1 VTLTGRQIDE
11 IRNLIQG
18 QIMTDVALSRFTSF
32 KIGGPADLVAEPKNY
47 AELKELLLYLDQ
59 EKINS
64 VVLGAGTNVLF
75 HDKGFRGVV
84 IRTTALDSLGIHEN
98 GSDFCRVTLAAGVL
112 LPRAVSKACRQG
124 LEGLESLWGIP
135 GSFGGAVV
143 TNAGSGDICV
153 GELLESVKL
162 VTRSGGELV
171 VGGRDLTYGYRSM
184 SLPQGSTVVE
194 GVLRLRRADPDSIS
208 AELER
213 SRSRRR
219 GKQPVDQ
226 PSAGCVFK
234 NPAPDTPA
242 GAIIDRLG
250 FKGVC
255 VGGAEVS
262 PVHANFIINRGH
274 ATAADVLELIERIRS
289 KASERAHANL
299 ELEIC
304 VIGEEA
310 AHE

>member
-1 VTLTGRQIDE
+1 MTLTGRQIDE
-11 IRNLIQG
+11 IRNLMRG
-18 QIMTDVALSRFTSF
+18 RVMTDVALSRFTSF
-32 KIGGPADLVAEPKNY
+32 KIGGPADLVVEPEDY
-47 AELKELLLYLDQ
+47 TELKKLLLYLDQ
-59 EKINS
+59 ERINRL
-64 VVLGAGTNVLF
+64 VLGAGTNVLF

-84 IRTTALDSLGIHEN
+84 IRTAALDSLEIHEN
-98 GSDFCRVTLAAGVL
+98 GSDFCKVTMAAGVP
-112 LPRAVSKACRQG
+112 LPRAVSKTCRQG

-143 TNAGSGDICV
+143 TNAGSGEVCV
-153 GELLESVKL
+153 GQLLESVKL
-162 VTRSGGELV
+162 VARSGEELV
-171 VGGRDLTYGYRSM
+171 VSGRDLTYGYRSM
-184 SLPQGSTVVE
+184 FLPKGSTVVE
-194 GVLRLRRADPDSIS
+194 GVLRLRRADPDTIA

-213 SRSRRR
+213 SRARRR

-234 NPAPDTPA
+234 NPAPDNPA

-250 FKGVC
+250 FKGVR

-262 PVHANFIINRGH
+262 LVHANFIINRGH

-289 KASERAHANL
+289 KASEEAHADL

-304 VIGEEA
+304 VIGEET

>member
-32 KIGGPADLVAEPKNY
+32 KIGGPADLLAEPKNY
-47 AELKELLLYLDQ
+47 AELRELLLYLDQ
-59 EKINS
+59 ERINR

-112 LPRAVSKACRQG
+112 LPRAVSRACRQG

-162 VTRSGGELV
+162 VTRSGEELV
-171 VGGRDLTYGYRSM
+171 ISGRDLTYGYRSM

-194 GVLRLRRADPDSIS
+194 GVLRLRRADPESIS

-213 SRSRRR
+213 SRARRR

-274 ATAADVLELIERIRS
+274 ATAADVLKLIERIRNE
-289 KASERAHANL
+289 ALERAHANL

>member
-1 VTLTGRQIDE
+1 VTLTGRQIGE

-32 KIGGPADLVAEPKNY
+32 KIGGPADLVVEPEDY

-59 EKINS
+59 EKINR

-84 IRTTALDSLGIHEN
+84 IRTAALDSLGIHEN
-98 GSDFCRVTLAAGVL
+98 GSDFCKVTLAAGVL
-112 LPRAVSKACRQG
+112 LPRAVSKTCRQG

-143 TNAGSGDICV
+143 TNAGSGTVCV
-153 GELLESVKL
+153 GELLETVKL
-162 VTRSGGELV
+162 VTRSGAELV
-171 VGGRDLTYGYRSM
+171 ISGSNLNYGYRSM

-194 GVLRLRRADPDSIS
+194 GVLRLRRADPDFIS

-213 SRSRRR
+213 SRARRR

-262 PVHANFIINRGH
+262 PVHANFIINREH
-274 ATAADVLELIERIRS
+274 ASAADVLELIERIRS
-289 KASERAHANL
+289 KASEKAQTNL

>member
-1 VTLTGRQIDE
+1 VTVTGRQIDE
-11 IRNLIQG
+11 IRNLIRG
-18 QIMTDVALSRFTSF
+18 RVMTDVALSRFTSF
-32 KIGGPADLVAEPKNY
+32 KIGGPADLVAEPEDY
-47 AELKELLLYLDQ
+47 AELKKLLLYLDQ
-59 EKINS
+59 EKINR

-84 IRTTALDSLGIHEN
+84 VRTAAIDSLEIHEN
-98 GSDFCRVTLAAGVL
+98 GSDFCKVTLAAGVL
-112 LPRAVSKACRQG
+112 LPRAVSKTCRQG
-124 LEGLESLWGIP
+124 LEGLASLWGIP

-143 TNAGSGDICV
+143 TNAGVGDVCI

-162 VTRSGGELV
+162 VTRSGEEV
-171 VGGRDLTYGYRSM
+171 ISGRDLTYGYRAM

-194 GVLRLRRADPDSIS
+194 GVLRLRRADPDAIA
-208 AELER
+208 AELDR
-213 SRSRRR
+213 SRARRR
-219 GKQPVDQ
+219 GKQPLDQ

-234 NPAPDTPA
+234 NPGPDSPA

-262 PVHANFIINRGH
+262 AVHANFIINRGH
-274 ATAADVLELIERIRS
+274 ATAADVLELIERIRG
-289 KASERAHANL
+289 KASEKANTSL